1 MQIHVTLFALMREK
15 VGTDTIVLD
24 VPEGA
29 SAAQALEK
37 LRQQYPVL
45 KPHLAHV
52 RLALHMDFV
61 EPAVRLA
68 EGDEL
73 TLIPPVS
80 GGK

>member
-1 MQIHVTLFALMREK
+1 MQIRIKLFALLREQAA
-15 VGTDTIVLD
+15 TDTITLD

-29 SAAQALEK
+29 TASQALAT
-37 LRQQYPVL
+37 LRQQYAVL
-45 KPHLAHV
+45 APHLAHV

-61 EPAVRLA
+61 EPEARLS

-80 GGK
+80 GGN